1 MAERL
6 VAAGAL
12 VVVADIGEA
21 GAQVVEEFGECAE
34 FVQTDVSNAAQVERL
49 IAATVKRFGRLDVV
63 CNVAGVSG
71 GLRRFLDDDLRD
83 FERVIAVDLLGVLLT
98 TQAAARH
105 MAAHGGGA
113 IVNVASGAGVTPG
126 VGMLPY
132 RVAKAGV
139 AHATRCLAVE
149 LGAHGIRVNAVAPA
163 NIATDINAAFDKATV
178 TSLQPLPHQGVAADV
193 ADASVH
199 PPRPASGP
207 HHRRRPVHRR
217 RHGVRHAPTPRPEP
231 WRFDDRRGTE
241 RHTSTAAG
249 GVHAMT
255 VTHTT
260 GTESTD
266 TIDTNVTV
274 RAGDW
279 VDTGP
284 GLDDLIGNYRMQ
296 IPTDRYVSAD
306 YAARERE
313 AVWMRT
319 WQVAGRLD
327 EIPDSGDW
335 KQYSIYDQSFL
346 IVRGRDASCAASS
359 TPADIA
365 ATCCVATTPE
375 TPPASSAPIT
385 SGPTT

>member
-1 MAERL
+1 MRGEYDGMVAIVTGAAQGIGRVTAERL

-21 GAQVVEEFGECAE
+21 GAQVVEEFGGCAE

-83 FERVIAVDLLGVLLT
+83 FERVIAVNLLGVLLT

-193 ADASVH
+193 ADALVYLAGPRAAHITGVVLSIDGGMACGT
-199 PPRPASGP
+199 PPPLVP
-207 HHRRRPVHRR
+207 N
-217 RHGVRHAPTPRPEP
+217 
-231 WRFDDRRGTE
+231 RGGST
-241 RHTSTAAG
+241 TAA
-249 GVHAMT
+249 APND
-255 VTHTT
+255 THPQQQE
-260 GTESTD
+260 EST
-266 TIDTNVTV
+266 
-274 RAGDW
+274 R
-279 VDTGP
+279 
-284 GLDDLIGNYRMQ
+284 
-296 IPTDRYVSAD
+296 
-306 YAARERE
+306 
-313 AVWMRT
+313 
-319 WQVAGRLD
+319 
-327 EIPDSGDW
+327 
-335 KQYSIYDQSFL
+335 
-346 IVRGRDASCAASS
+346 
-359 TPADIA
+359 
-365 ATCCVATTPE
+365 
-375 TPPASSAPIT
+375 
-385 SGPTT
+385 